1 MSQTRG
7 RGGHFNNQIR
17 NQSFQANQRN
27 QPQSSSPVDLIQ
39 LAVKGWA
46 APPSKFAGNPESGI
60 NAIVTFLEK
69 KSQRKIHSHKVI
81 GKSYILFIDIDA
93 ADSQRFYHLDGFTF
107 SGAPLTIEESRGRP
121 SHHQHQSQPRDRTP
135 LGPGQQNKQPHVPSG
150 PRGHINDAP
159 RGPRGAGQDPITSF
173 NNQNGSF
180 GSQSISPA
188 FGSSSSINA
197 NANNSVFGQSHR
209 ISQAQDGPQQSSSE
223 KLQLQ
228 DLMVRIIRKRYNP
241 ESRFL
246 TFAELSKDPEI
257 APTPLVQS
265 TAGKVWSAFFTV
277 CSSQVFETAAKR
289 REMVESISLA
299 NNELAEVKDVI
310 ALSATFPQ
318 LKNLDLSNNN
328 ISTAG
333 DLRFWRNSF
342 RSLEHLVLAN
352 NPIMSNP
359 AEVQK
364 LVRWWGRSLKLL
376 NNEPVHHHNH
386 HASAVNDGSMAIDGT
401 TMMTTTTLKN
411 HNTTAT
417 ATPTTAIIANDNNIS
432 PSSSPVP
439 FAGITSHPEV
449 DVREFGQPR
458 PGKSEEQMIKERM
471 GLQFSVETHLKMR
484 YVEMCLSAN
493 NFDYDKAMANM
504 RDMWERG
511 EVPADAFLGQ

>member
-1 MSQTRG
+1 MSQGRG
-7 RGGHFNNQIR
+7 RGGNFNNQNR
-17 NQSFQANQRN
+17 SQSFPSNQRS
-27 QPQSSSPVDLIQ
+27 QPQSSSSGDLIQ

-46 APPSKFAGNPESGI
+46 APPSKFAGNPESGVS
-60 NAIVTFLEK
+60 AIVTFLEK

-93 ADSQRFYHLDGFTF
+93 ADSQRFYHLNGFTF
-107 SGAPLTIEESRGRP
+107 SSAPLTIEESRGRP
-121 SHHQHQSQPRDRTP
+121 SQHQHQSQSRDRTP
-135 LGPGQQNKQPHVPSG
+135 LGPGPQNQQPHVPTG
-150 PRGHINDAP
+150 PRGHTNEPP
-159 RGPRGAGQDPITSF
+159 RGRRGAGPDLITGYNNNNS
-173 NNQNGSF
+173 NQNGFFS
-180 GSQSISPA
+180 SQSSSPA

-197 NANNSVFGQSHR
+197 KTNNHNMFGQSHPTN
-209 ISQAQDGPQQSSSE
+209 QVQDGPQPSSSE
-223 KLQLQ
+223 KQQLQ
-228 DLMVRIIRKRYNP
+228 DLMVRIIRKRYNA
-241 ESRFL
+241 EARFL
-246 TFAELSKDPEI
+246 TFAELSKDPDI
-257 APTPLVQS
+257 AATPLVQS

-277 CSSQVFETAAKR
+277 CSNQVFETAAKR

-299 NNELAEVKDVI
+299 NNELADVKDVI

-333 DLRFWRNSF
+333 DLRFWRNSL

-376 NNEPVHHHNH
+376 NNEAV
-386 HASAVNDGSMAIDGT
+386 HASAVNDGSMALDGS
-401 TMMTTTTLKN
+401 
-411 HNTTAT
+411 TAT
-417 ATPTTAIIANDNNIS
+417 AAISTFNNHATAATITNDNTNNIPS
-432 PSSSPVP
+432 SLSSSPAP
-439 FAGITSHPEV
+439 FAGIASHPEV

-458 PGKSEEQMIKERM
+458 PGKSEEQLIKERM

-504 RDMWERG
+504 REMWERG